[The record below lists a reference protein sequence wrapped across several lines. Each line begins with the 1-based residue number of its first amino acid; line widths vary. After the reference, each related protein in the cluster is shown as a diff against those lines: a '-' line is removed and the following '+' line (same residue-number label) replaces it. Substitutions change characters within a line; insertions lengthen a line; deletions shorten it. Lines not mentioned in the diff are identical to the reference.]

1 MSAALLLADGGW
13 RVAWLP
19 LALVGLLLAVVLLAL
34 LPADELARWRR
45 RGPREAVVAGEA
57 APGRRGSGAGLLL
70 WALLVGL
77 LLALALAL
85 ALLGRGVG
93 RDDARRARPAVGPPL
108 TRADRAAPRGATAR
122 ALQRRPLQE
131 RR

>member
-1 MSAALLLADGGW
+1 MSAALLAVSGW

-34 LPADELARWRR
+34 LPPDELARWRR
-45 RGPREAVVAGEA
+45 RGRREAVIAGEA
-57 APGRRGSGAGLLL
+57 APGRRASGVGLLL
-70 WALLVGL
+70 WALLLGL

-93 RDDARRARPAVGPPL
+93 RDDARRARPAAGPPL
-108 TRADRAAPRGATAR
+108 TRADPRPPRGAAAR
-122 ALQRRPLQE
+122 ALQRRPGQE
-131 RR
+131 QR